1 MKENEAATEE
11 GAAKAPAKRPGIQ
24 PQPLYLRPS
33 KAAKLLDIGRSKMY
47 ELIQAGE
54 VRAIVIGG
62 NLRIPMSE
70 IEALGERRLKSE

>member
-1 MKENEAATEE
+1 MQKNEAPTGEAVAT
-11 GAAKAPAKRPGIQ
+11 PTKRDAGI
-24 PQPLYLRPS
+24 QPLYLRPS